1 MFFVTQSFVTSKH
14 TKQGHTVRIHGVLS
28 HISRQDNPL
37 LPRTDLRSHART
49 RASREQQ
56 LSAFRKNKRFFGNL
70 HVMAAQLLPAQLLEL
85 QRRPQAARRLGLT
98 QAAPEGS
105 IVVPKGELN
114 PRARVIP
121 HLSARQ
127 PTQHEILRGRQF
139 FPAASAGARCS
150 RGASLHSR
158 RNLVSDAEITL
169 HIAVKES
176 ELLVHQIE
184 RERRHAAALRL
195 GLVTR
200 NVEHHGE

>member
-1 MFFVTQSFVTSKH
+1 MTAGGILFRMFFVTHSFVTSKH

-28 HISRQDNPL
+28 HISRQDNSL
-37 LPRTDLRSHART
+37 LSRTDLRSHART

-56 LSAFRKNKRFFGNL
+56 LSASANKRFFGNL

-98 QAAPEGS
+98 QAAPKGS

-158 RNLVSDAEITL
+158 PKPRI
-169 HIAVKES
+169 
-176 ELLVHQIE
+176 
-184 RERRHAAALRL
+184 RR
-195 GLVTR
+195 
-200 NVEHHGE
+200 